1 MATRPSS
8 LLTGALT
15 FRRLRSR
22 YSSRPFYLTLLVL
35 ALLAGASVLLS
46 ATSKQTPLLEVS
58 QLVKRSDFALVG
70 GSDSVPRPSLEPS
83 DECHLVHKVK
93 DQCSFVRTYCGDHEI
108 GIFSYLQLYYCKLAH
123 AKPIAFAILAVW
135 LAVLFNTIG
144 IAASDFLCVNLSTI
158 ASILGMSE
166 SLTGVTFLAFGNGSP
181 DVFSTFAAMNS
192 NSGGLAIGEL
202 VGAAGFIT
210 AVVAG
215 SMALVR
221 PFRVARRSF
230 VRDVVFFIFSA
241 SFTMVLLADGKLYAW
256 ECVAMILSYLFYV
269 FVVVTWHWY
278 LAKKRRQRERDLTAR
293 AYFHIPE
300 NQELEEEE
308 EEEDDDPVTGQT
320 RPLLRGPSSED
331 FNALERADVPLWT
344 VDDVDED
351 ADNRDLA
358 EIQGNMRVTR
368 GPSGSRRP
376 TITPIRPSLV
386 GALEFRSVLSS
397 LQKARQQSGP
407 IHLRR
412 YSDEIGLPR
421 RQSSVQPER
430 PHAQLH
436 SVPSR
441 LRSSSVNEPSNRSD
455 DNRQVSPNFD
465 LLLPIPQPVPLD
477 DAHRGLEGHPS
488 TAAHIF
494 SQTGLVNSP
503 SSSVF
508 PSRSQSPV
516 VGESSASPILLAP
529 PKNGF
534 QSPQRLLEPVG
545 YQSAD
550 ISPGTKLQIDTS
562 NSRPTTASLSPT
574 SAFPPYSDTFSM
586 RSQSRSPRHARRASL
601 SAASS
606 FTRPGSRDVQAEPKP
621 ISWWPYRYLPS
632 PHTIAAVLFP
642 TLYDWRIKPVWEIL
656 LGVVAAPSVLLLT
669 ITLPVVEP
677 KESEPET
684 PPEPEINV
692 SGVQESGTNPP
703 QPSHHA
709 SDMCRIA
716 VVPDT
721 EGLDGDHDRAT
732 RASLLPTG
740 SRIRQDSEA
749 PVPPTLPKDQPI
761 PSSPKEFNRW
771 LLVLQLLV
779 APCFIALIAWSS
791 LDSNLKPRNLLL
803 STLVALLASAI
814 FLTILLLATKANSTP
829 NQQLPRRFRPFV
841 AFLGFVVSIAW
852 ISTLASEVVNL
863 LKAIGVILS
872 ISDSLL
878 GLTIFAVGNSLGDL
892 VADITVARLGYPVMA
907 LSACFGGPMLNILLG
922 VGMGGLYMTLQ
933 PMKSFPASTTG
944 SVIAQKLSAASNPY
958 EIELTK
964 TLLISA
970 ATLLV
975 TLVLLLII
983 VPLNGWWMD
992 RKIGWGLVA
1001 LWTVTTVANVVLEVV
1016 SSN

>member
-1 MATRPSS
+1 MKDEVGVTGGEANGGDCCRFPFNGKENPTKVPDLQTTEALDAHDVSKMATRPSS
-8 LLTGALT
+8 LLTRALT

-58 QLVKRSDFALVG
+58 QLVKRSDFALGG
-70 GSDSVPRPSLEPS
+70 GSDSLPRPSLEPS

-230 VRDVVFFIFSA
+230 VRDVVFFVFSA

-256 ECVAMILSYLFYV
+256 ECVAMILSYVFYV

-300 NQELEEEE
+300 NQELEEGE

-358 EIQGNMRVTR
+358 EIRGNMRVTR

-386 GALEFRSVLSS
+386 G
-397 LQKARQQSGP
+397 
-407 IHLRR
+407 
-412 YSDEIGLPR
+412 
-421 RQSSVQPER
+421 
-430 PHAQLH
+430 
-436 SVPSR
+436 
-441 LRSSSVNEPSNRSD
+441 
-455 DNRQVSPNFD
+455 
-465 LLLPIPQPVPLD
+465 
-477 DAHRGLEGHPS
+477 
-488 TAAHIF
+488 
-494 SQTGLVNSP
+494 
-503 SSSVF
+503 F

-550 ISPGTKLQIDTS
+550 ISPGTNLQIDTS
-562 NSRPTTASLSPT
+562 NSRPTTASSSSPAT
-574 SAFPPYSDTFSM
+574 CKFVRCIIFYTAGFQG
-586 RSQSRSPRHARRASL
+586 RSSR
-601 SAASS
+601 
-606 FTRPGSRDVQAEPKP
+606 TQANKLVALP
-621 ISWWPYRYLPS
+621 I
-632 PHTIAAVLFP
+632 P
-642 TLYDWRIKPVWEIL
+642 TLSSYYSCGFISNFIRLANK
-656 LGVVAAPSVLLLT
+656 
-669 ITLPVVEP
+669 TL
-677 KESEPET
+677 
-684 PPEPEINV
+684 
-692 SGVQESGTNPP
+692 
-703 QPSHHA
+703 
-709 SDMCRIA
+709 
-716 VVPDT
+716 VPDT

-761 PSSPKEFNRW
+761 TSSPKEFNRW

-803 STLVALLASAI
+803 SILVALLASAI
-814 FLTILLLATKANSTP
+814 FLTILLLATKANSAP

-933 PMKSFPASTTG
+933 PTKSFPASTTG
-944 SVIAQKLSAASNPY
+944 SVIAQTLSAASNPY